1 MRDIEQIQRPTV
13 PEHVAIRRPASASA
27 SPSPEAPLWM
37 AVRGGPTLAKAVSL
51 LAILCLLAGVAG
63 CVTSHIIH

>member
-13 PEHVAIRRPASASA
+13 PEHVAIRRPASA

-63 CVTSHIIH
+63 CVTFHIIH

>member
-1 MRDIEQIQRPTV
+1 MRDIEQIQHPTV
-13 PEHVAIRRPASASA
+13 PEHVAIRRPASA
-27 SPSPEAPLWM
+27 SPEAPLWM